1 MPELIS
7 MQDLKEK
14 DHLIVD
20 VRSAEEIAVDPIA
33 NALHM
38 ELQTVPARLDELPKD
53 KLLAFV
59 CAGNIRS
66 AQAAQ
71 YLEALGY
78 DNVIVLDKFSI

>member
-7 MQDLKEK
+7 MDDLKEK

-20 VRSAEEIAVDPIA
+20 VRTNEEIATDPIEG
-33 NALHM
+33 ALHM
-38 ELQTVPARLDELPKD
+38 ELQTIPIRHEDLPKN

-66 AQAAQ
+66 AQATQ
-71 YLEALGY
+71 YLEGLGY
-78 DNVIVLDKFSI
+78 DNVIILDKFSI